1 MNLQQLFN
9 GFIEQLQS
17 SDSLLRLTIS
27 TIVLVTIVFFARWVL
42 RRYIRRNINSS
53 DLRRRWLVQLRNGL
67 LLVLL
72 FGLFMIWG
80 NELRTFALS
89 LVAIAVALVIA
100 TKELII
106 CISGTLIKSGAHAF
120 HLGDRIQIK
129 DYRGDVIDQNLLT
142 TTILEV
148 GPGKNMQQRS
158 GRMVVLPNSLFATEP
173 VINESYSKDYVL
185 HTFTVPFKRTDN
197 WRLAQQELL
206 RVAQEYCRDYMA
218 EVKRH
223 FDRMSYRTGL
233 ESPSVEPRV
242 TLQVEDPEDITLVVR
257 IPTRTEG
264 RNWLEQTIL
273 SDVFSANDFSRKP
286 DA

>member
-1 MNLQQLFN
+1 MNLQQLLN
-9 GFIEQLQS
+9 GFVEQLQA